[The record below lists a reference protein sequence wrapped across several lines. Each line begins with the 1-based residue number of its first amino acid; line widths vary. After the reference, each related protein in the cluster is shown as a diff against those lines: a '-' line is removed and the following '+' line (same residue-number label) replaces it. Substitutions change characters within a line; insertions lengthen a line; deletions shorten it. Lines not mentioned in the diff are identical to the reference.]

1 MNYIEK
7 KVNTQNEINN
17 EDEDNMRPGTPRALL
32 VEEYVEYYDDHQDNC
47 DLLRDSDAAS
57 NK

>member
-32 VEEYVEYYDDHQDNC
+32 VEEYVEYYDDH
-47 DLLRDSDAAS
+47 
-57 NK
+57 